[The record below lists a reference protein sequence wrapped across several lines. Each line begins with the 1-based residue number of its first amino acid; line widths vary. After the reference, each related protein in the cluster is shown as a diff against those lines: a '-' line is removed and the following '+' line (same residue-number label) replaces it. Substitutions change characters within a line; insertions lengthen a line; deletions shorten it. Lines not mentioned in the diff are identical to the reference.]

1 MSSVAITISDRIK
14 EINNQIRRCKTSW
27 KKANK
32 DRSGAMKKYPSYTD
46 EYGRWQNPYEY
57 ELEYKDAEHRVDCAI
72 KKEIAIV
79 DERKYL
85 RGLLKGNMT
94 NFDKYHWEYE

>member
-1 MSSVAITISDRIK
+1 MTRAVFTINNRIK
-14 EINNQIRRCKTSW
+14 EINKQIRKCKTSW
-27 KKANK
+27 KKANN
-32 DRSGAMKKYPSYTD
+32 DRSKAMKKYPSYTD
-46 EYGRWQNPYEY
+46 EYGRWQHAYEY

-72 KKEIAIV
+72 KKEIAVV

-85 RGLLKGNMT
+85 RGLLKGKMI